1 MNIRNDIYEK
11 VKFML
16 KETPDI
22 KINYAKLGRQFNCD
36 PRTVKKHVEAVKEE
50 KPVSTR
56 VYSKKTD
63 GFEQIIEEKV
73 KTGAP
78 AIAIYHYLVKY
89 KGYSGSYSTLKSY
102 IHNLHRS
109 NQQTAVI
116 RFETTPGLQA
126 QVDWKESLK
135 FKTVDGEVIKFN
147 IFLLTLGFSRFRFLM
162 ATESRDL
169 FQVEFC
175 LACAFRF
182 IGGVPH
188 EILFDNMRSIID
200 KARTQYSKPVFNN
213 EFSLFAADCGFV
225 PKACVAYRPE
235 TKGKVEVTAKLMN
248 RLKVY
253 SGDIHSFEDIKKY
266 TRELNEDINNNI
278 SQATDKIP
286 AELLKIEQDYLIKT
300 DLSCLH
306 GYFEKSIK
314 RKVSRE
320 ALITYEGKRYS
331 VSPEYIGKYVEINDY
346 GDEFDVLI
354 NQKIIAHWVKTSKK
368 YNYDREHYLDIL
380 RSGSLKDLDDDDITL
395 IAERNME
402 IYDKL

>member
-1 MNIRNDIYEK
+1 
-11 VKFML
+11 ML
-16 KETPDI
+16 KETPEI

-36 PRTVKKHVEAVKEE
+36 PRTIKKHVEAVSKE
-50 KPVSTR
+50 KPISTR
-56 VYSKKTD
+56 VYKKKTD
-63 GFEQIIEEKV
+63 GFETVIADKV
-73 KTGAP
+73 RTGAP

-102 IHNLHRS
+102 IHNLHRN

-116 RFETTPGLQA
+116 RFETNPGLQA

-175 LACAFRF
+175 LACAFKY

-200 KARTQYSKPVFNN
+200 KARTQYSEPVFNN
-213 EFSLFAADCGFV
+213 EFALFAADCGFV

-266 TRELNEDINNNI
+266 TIELNEDINNNI

-286 AELLKIEQDYLIKT
+286 AELLKIEQEYLIKS

-306 GYFEKSIK
+306 GYFEKSIR

-320 ALITYEGKRYS
+320 ALITYEGKKYS
-331 VSPEYIGKYVEINDY
+331 VSPEYIGKYVEIDDF
-346 GDEFDVLI
+346 GDDI
-354 NQKIIAHWVKTSKK
+354 NIMLNNRIIAHWVKSSKK
-368 YNYDREHYLDIL
+368 YNFNREHYLDIL
-380 RSGSLKDLDDDDITL
+380 RSGALKDLDDDDITL

>member
-1 MNIRNDIYEK
+1 
-11 VKFML
+11 ML

-36 PRTVKKHVEAVKEE
+36 PRTVKKHVEAVNEE

-102 IHNLHRS
+102 IHNLHR
-109 NQQTAVI
+109 
-116 RFETTPGLQA
+116 
-126 QVDWKESLK
+126 
-135 FKTVDGEVIKFN
+135 EVIKFN

-188 EILFDNMRSIID
+188 EILFDNMRAIID
-200 KARTQYSKPVFNN
+200 KARTQYSEPVFNN

-235 TKGKVEVTAKLMN
+235 TKGKVEVTAKLIN

>member
-16 KETPDI
+16 KEAPEI

-36 PRTVKKHVEAVKEE
+36 PRTVKKHVEVVREE

-56 VYSKKTD
+56 VYSKKTN

-200 KARTQYSKPVFNN
+200 KARTQYSEPVFNN

-235 TKGKVEVTAKLMN
+235 TKGKVEVAAKLMN

-266 TRELNEDINNNI
+266 TRELNEDINNNV

-286 AELLKIEQDYLIKT
+286 AELLKLEHEHLIKT

>member
-1 MNIRNDIYEK
+1 MNIRKDIYEK

-16 KETPDI
+16 KEDPEI

-36 PRTVKKHVEAVKEE
+36 PRTIKKHVEAVTEE
-50 KPVSTR
+50 KPVLTR
-56 VYSKKTD
+56 VYKKKTD
-63 GFEQIIEEKV
+63 SYEAIIEEKV
-73 KTGAP
+73 RTGAP

-89 KGYSGSYSTLKSY
+89 EGYSGSYSTLKSY
-102 IHNLHRS
+102 IHKLHR
-109 NQQTAVI
+109 NQQHAAVI

-135 FKTVDGEVIKFN
+135 FKTTEGEVIKFN
-147 IFLLTLGFSRFRFLM
+147 VFLLTLGFSRFRFLM

-175 LACAFRF
+175 LACAFKY

-200 KARTQYSKPVFNN
+200 KSRTQYSEPIFNN
-213 EFSLFAADCGFV
+213 EFSVFASDCGFV

-253 SGDIHSFEDIKKY
+253 SGDIHSFDDIKRY
-266 TRELNEDINNNI
+266 TRELNEDINCNL

-286 AELLKIEQDYLIKT
+286 ADLLKIEQEYLIDT
-300 DLSCLH
+300 DLSILH
-306 GYFEKSIK
+306 GYFEKPIR

-320 ALITYEGKRYS
+320 ALITYEGRKYS
-331 VSPEYIGKYVEINDY
+331 VLPQYIGKHVEINDY
-346 GDEFDVLI
+346 GDAFDVLLEDKVI
-354 NQKIIAHWVKTSKK
+354 THWEKTSKK
-368 YNYDREHYLDIL
+368 YNYDKDHYLDIL
-380 RSGSLKDLDDDDITL
+380 RSGSLKDLDDDEITQ